1 MQIKHFEQMKS
12 CLKIP
17 IINQIRENETLIPK
31 KFDKIFQIESKDE
44 TKNSLLGKNIIEN
57 VNLRKKIGRKK
68 KKELKKEENKNIHS
82 KKSKDNIIRK
92 LRIHAIRFGL
102 DLINDCIKKELK
114 RQSHKLRMINRN
126 ITSNITIEMNKCFF
140 NSTLEEI
147 YQNSPNK
154 THKCDE
160 DKNKKQIIK
169 IRERKS
175 EAIKTN
181 QLLDMKFS
189 DLYSLFIQDNKD
201 FLIQNYGLN
210 KAETLNDFLNTIQDN
225 DDYKNELKNNGI
237 HLMDFF
243 QNTKSRKNKKKNL

>member
-17 IINQIRENETLIPK
+17 IINQIKENETLIPK

-44 TKNSLLGKNIIEN
+44 TKNSFLDKNIIEN
-57 VNLRKKIGRKK
+57 VNLKKKIGRKK
-68 KKELKKEENKNIHS
+68 KKDLKKEENKNIHS

-126 ITSNITIEMNKCFF
+126 ITSNITIEMNKYFF

-147 YQNSPNK
+147 YQN
-154 THKCDE
+154 
-160 DKNKKQIIK
+160 
-169 IRERKS
+169 
-175 EAIKTN
+175 
-181 QLLDMKFS
+181 
-189 DLYSLFIQDNKD
+189 Y
-201 FLIQNYGLN
+201 Y
-210 KAETLNDFLNTIQDN
+210 
-225 DDYKNELKNNGI
+225 
-237 HLMDFF
+237 
-243 QNTKSRKNKKKNL
+243 